1 MVRESNVRMIALA
14 STIALALTLPLA
26 AAIAGPS
33 GPGDPAPAA
42 KPSVSP
48 QPRGNAAERA
58 AATGKGDRPP
68 GTPRG
73 SAQDAPLPGH
83 PGSPGSVGVRDGGRA
98 GGGGRPGAPGGGR
111 PGDLLAGLGLGE
123 GVDHGGGRT
132 AFCGPV
138 VSSPNG
144 IKAQTCVLS
153 EGGDDKDHTKSAA
166 KGHTKSVA
174 NGYTKSTDTGHT
186 KGAGGEGTGGD
197 GVDGDGVAGKGV
209 TGEGVGGRAEE
220 RTKAVLYYR
229 NTSGAP
235 LRAVLTLMRPDG
247 RTVQTHCTLPAT
259 GEPGSC
265 GTPSGPTVRGGV
277 PYSAVAE
284 IADVRDDRLLLRAGS
299 NSAPPGAVSDR

>member
-42 KPSVSP
+42 QPSVSP
-48 QPRGNAAERA
+48 QLRGDAAERA
-58 AATGKGDRPP
+58 ATTGDGDRPP

-73 SAQDAPLPGH
+73 TAQDAPLPG
-83 PGSPGSVGVRDGGRA
+83 PAQAGAGTGAGSSEVRA
-98 GGGGRPGAPGGGR
+98 GDRPGAPGGDR
-111 PGDLLAGLGLGE
+111 PGGLLTGLGLDE
-123 GVDHGGGRT
+123 GHADGRT
-132 AFCGPV
+132 AVCGPEV
-138 VSSPNG
+138 GSPHG
-144 IKAQTCVLS
+144 IKAQTCVLTMRGS
-153 EGGDDKDHTKSAA
+153 AEGSTKD
-166 KGHTKSVA
+166 
-174 NGYTKSTDTGHT
+174 
-186 KGAGGEGTGGD
+186 GAGGSTKGGVEGSTEDSVESRTEEGSAGGRTGGS
-197 GVDGDGVAGKGV
+197 AARR
-209 TGEGVGGRAEE
+209 TEGH
-220 RTKAVLYYR
+220 TKAVLYYR

-265 GTPSGPTVRGGV
+265 GTPSAATVRGGA

-284 IADVRDDRLLLRAGS
+284 IAEVRGDRLLLRAGS
-299 NSAPPGAVSDR
+299 NSAPPGAGSAR

>member
-48 QPRGNAAERA
+48 QLRGDATERV
-58 AATGKGDRPP
+58 ATAGDGDRPP

-73 SAQDAPLPGH
+73 TAQDAPLPGH
-83 PGSPGSVGVRDGGRA
+83 PGPAGAGAGSSEVRA
-98 GGGGRPGAPGGGR
+98 GGRLGTPGGDR
-111 PGDLLAGLGLGE
+111 PGDLLTGLGLGE
-123 GVDHGGGRT
+123 GAGHADGRT
-132 AFCGPV
+132 AVCGPEV
-138 VSSPNG
+138 GSPHG
-144 IKAQTCVLS
+144 IKAQTCVLTMRGGA
-153 EGGDDKDHTKSAA
+153 EGSTRGGAEGRTEGSAEGRTEEGSAGGRTGGSAA
-166 KGHTKSVA
+166 RGT
-174 NGYTKSTDTGHT
+174 
-186 KGAGGEGTGGD
+186 EGQ
-197 GVDGDGVAGKGV
+197 
-209 TGEGVGGRAEE
+209 
-220 RTKAVLYYR
+220 TKAVLYYR

-265 GTPSGPTVRGGV
+265 GTPSGATVRGDA

-284 IADVRDDRLLLRAGS
+284 VAHVRGDRLLLRAGS
-299 NSAPPGAVSDR
+299 NSAPPGAGSGR

>member
-48 QPRGNAAERA
+48 QLRGDGAEQ
-58 AATGKGDRPP
+58 AATTRDGDQPP

-73 SAQDAPLPGH
+73 TAQDAPLPGR
-83 PGSPGSVGVRDGGRA
+83 PGPEGAGAGAGSSEVRA
-98 GGGGRPGAPGGGR
+98 GDRLGAPGGDR
-111 PGDLLAGLGLGE
+111 PGDLLTGLGLGE
-123 GVDHGGGRT
+123 GGHDDGRT
-132 AFCGPV
+132 AVCGPEV
-138 VSSPNG
+138 GSPHG
-144 IKAQTCVLS
+144 IKAQTCVLTMR
-153 EGGDDKDHTKSAA
+153 G
-166 KGHTKSVA
+166 
-174 NGYTKSTDTGHT
+174 
-186 KGAGGEGTGGD
+186 GAGDGTKDGVEGRTEGSAEGRTEEGSAGGRTGG
-197 GVDGDGVAGKGV
+197 GGARR
-209 TGEGVGGRAEE
+209 TEGH
-220 RTKAVLYYR
+220 TKAVLYYR

-247 RTVQTHCTLPAT
+247 RTVQMHCTLPAT

-265 GTPSGPTVRGGV
+265 GTPSAATVRGDA

-284 IADVRDDRLLLRAGS
+284 IADVRGDRLLLRAGS
-299 NSAPPGAVSDR
+299 NSAPPGAGSGR